1 MKALGYLAVL
11 MMVLTPL
18 ASSKD
23 LPTVRPEIVGMSS
36 ERLAR
41 IKPLLQRYVDEGK
54 VAGIQTLIARKG
66 KIVHFEQVGK
76 LDLDTHSALREDSL
90 FRIYSMTKPITTT
103 AAMIL
108 YEEGKLQLDDPVEKY
123 LPAFKNKKVLVDG
136 ELVDATHAI
145 TIRELMSHTA
155 GLTYGIFGNSVID
168 QKYRV
173 AMFGEGHQF
182 SFNNTTINA
191 DASKIKTLDDLVSAI
206 GPIPL
211 QYQPGT
217 QWVYSLSVDILGAVI
232 EKVSGQSLD
241 TFMLERLFK
250 PLRMNDTF
258 FEVPKE
264 KLQRFGTLQAKD
276 AGGKLM
282 VIDRPKTSDFAN
294 NVTFFSGGGG
304 LVSSAMDYLR
314 YSQMMLNGGELDG
327 IRILSPTTI
336 DLMTRDQLTQSARLG
351 YDPRPG
357 IIGDVSFGLGFG
369 LAVKAPR
376 VRSGS
381 KGSYRWAGIAGTDFW
396 IDPKEDLTAMI
407 LVQMMGYPPALRN
420 EFKTLVYQAIT
431 EMD

>member
-173 AMFGEGHQF
+173 AMFGEAHQF

-241 TFMLERLFK
+241 AFMLERLFK

-357 IIGDVSFGLGFG
+357 IVGDVSFGLGFG

>member
-1 MKALGYLAVL
+1 MKALGCLAVL
-11 MMVLTPL
+11 MIVLTPL

-136 ELVDATHAI
+136 ELIDATHAI

-217 QWVYSLSVDILGAVI
+217 QWVYSLSVDILGAVV

-241 TFMLERLFK
+241 VFMLERLFK

-282 VIDRPKTSDFAN
+282 IIDRPKTSDFAN

-357 IIGDVSFGLGFG
+357 IMGDVSFGLGFG

>member
-191 DASKIKTLDDLVSAI
+191 DANKIKTLDDLVSAI

-241 TFMLERLFK
+241 AFMLERLFK

>member
-1 MKALGYLAVL
+1 MKALGCLAVL
-11 MMVLTPL
+11 IIVLTPL

-357 IIGDVSFGLGFG
+357 IMGDVSFGLGFG

>member
-241 TFMLERLFK
+241 AFMLERLFK

-276 AGGKLM
+276 ARGKLM

-357 IIGDVSFGLGFG
+357 IMGDVSFGLGFG

>member
-241 TFMLERLFK
+241 AFMLARLFK

-357 IIGDVSFGLGFG
+357 IMGDVSFGLGFG

>member
-1 MKALGYLAVL
+1 MKALGCLAVL
-11 MMVLTPL
+11 MIVLTPL

-136 ELVDATHAI
+136 ELIDATHAI

-217 QWVYSLSVDILGAVI
+217 QWVYSLSVDILGAVV

-241 TFMLERLFK
+241 VFMLERLFK
-250 PLRMNDTF
+250 PLKMNDTF

-357 IIGDVSFGLGFG
+357 IMGDVSFGLGFG

>member
-1 MKALGYLAVL
+1 MKALGCLAVL
-11 MMVLTPL
+11 MIVLTPL

-217 QWVYSLSVDILGAVI
+217 QWVYSLSVDILGAVV

-241 TFMLERLFK
+241 VFMLERLFQ

-357 IIGDVSFGLGFG
+357 IMGDVSFGLGFG

>member
-11 MMVLTPL
+11 MIVLTPL

-241 TFMLERLFK
+241 AFMLERLFK

-357 IIGDVSFGLGFG
+357 IMGDVSFGLGFG

>member
-136 ELVDATHAI
+136 ELIDATHAI

-217 QWVYSLSVDILGAVI
+217 QWVYSLSVDILGAVV

-241 TFMLERLFK
+241 VFMLERLFK
-250 PLRMNDTF
+250 PLKMNDTF

-357 IIGDVSFGLGFG
+357 IMGDVSFGLGFG

>member
-1 MKALGYLAVL
+1 MKALEYLAVL

-241 TFMLERLFK
+241 AFMLERLFK

-357 IIGDVSFGLGFG
+357 IMGDVSFGLGFG

>member
-1 MKALGYLAVL
+1 MKALGCLAVL
-11 MMVLTPL
+11 MIVLTPL

-217 QWVYSLSVDILGAVI
+217 QWVYSLSVDILGAVV

-241 TFMLERLFK
+241 VFMLERLFK
-250 PLRMNDTF
+250 PLKMNDTF

-357 IIGDVSFGLGFG
+357 IMGDVSFGLGFG

>member
-1 MKALGYLAVL
+1 MKALGCLAVL
-11 MMVLTPL
+11 MIVLTPL

-136 ELVDATHAI
+136 ELIDATHAI

-217 QWVYSLSVDILGAVI
+217 QWVYSLSVDILGAVV

-241 TFMLERLFK
+241 VFMLERLFK
-250 PLRMNDTF
+250 PLKMNDTF

-282 VIDRPKTSDFAN
+282 IIDRPKTSDFAN

-357 IIGDVSFGLGFG
+357 IMGDVSFGLGFG

>member
-217 QWVYSLSVDILGAVI
+217 QWVYSLSVDILGAVV

-241 TFMLERLFK
+241 VFMLERLFK
-250 PLRMNDTF
+250 PLKMNDTF

-357 IIGDVSFGLGFG
+357 IMGDVSFGLGFG

>member
-1 MKALGYLAVL
+1 MKAPGYLAVL

-217 QWVYSLSVDILGAVI
+217 QWVYSLSVDILGAVV

-241 TFMLERLFK
+241 VFMLERLFK
-250 PLRMNDTF
+250 PLKMNDTF

-357 IIGDVSFGLGFG
+357 IMGDVSFGLGFG

>member
-1 MKALGYLAVL
+1 MKALGCLAVL
-11 MMVLTPL
+11 MIVLTPL

-136 ELVDATHAI
+136 ELIDATHAI

-217 QWVYSLSVDILGAVI
+217 QWVYSLSVDILGAVV

-241 TFMLERLFK
+241 VFMLERLFQ

-357 IIGDVSFGLGFG
+357 IMGDVSFGLGFG

>member
-241 TFMLERLFK
+241 AFMLERLFK

-327 IRILSPTTI
+327 IRILSPTTV

-357 IIGDVSFGLGFG
+357 IMGDVSFGLGFG

>member
-1 MKALGYLAVL
+1 MKAPGYLAVL

-241 TFMLERLFK
+241 AFMLERLFK

-357 IIGDVSFGLGFG
+357 IMGDVSFGLGFG

>member
-136 ELVDATHAI
+136 ELIDATHAI

-217 QWVYSLSVDILGAVI
+217 QWVYSLSVDILGAVV

-241 TFMLERLFK
+241 VFMLERLFQ

-357 IIGDVSFGLGFG
+357 IMGDVSFGLGFG

>member
-182 SFNNTTINA
+182 SFNNPTINA

-241 TFMLERLFK
+241 AFMLERLFK

-357 IIGDVSFGLGFG
+357 IMGDVSFGLGFG

>member
-1 MKALGYLAVL
+1 MKALEYLAVL

-241 TFMLERLFK
+241 AFMLERLFK

-357 IIGDVSFGLGFG
+357 IVGDVSFGLGFG

>member
-357 IIGDVSFGLGFG
+357 IMGDVSFGLGFG

>member
-1 MKALGYLAVL
+1 MKALGCLAVL
-11 MMVLTPL
+11 MIVLTPL

-136 ELVDATHAI
+136 ELIDATHAI

-217 QWVYSLSVDILGAVI
+217 QWVYSLSVDILGAVV

-241 TFMLERLFK
+241 VFMLERLFK
-250 PLRMNDTF
+250 PLKMNDTF

-357 IIGDVSFGLGFG
+357 IMGDVSFGLGFG

-381 KGSYRWAGIAGTDFW
+381 KGSYSWAGIAGTDFW

>member
-1 MKALGYLAVL
+1 M
-11 MMVLTPL
+11 
-18 ASSKD
+18 
-23 LPTVRPEIVGMSS
+23 
-36 ERLAR
+36 
-41 IKPLLQRYVDEGK
+41 
-54 VAGIQTLIARKG
+54 
-66 KIVHFEQVGK
+66 
-76 LDLDTHSALREDSL
+76 
-90 FRIYSMTKPITTT
+90 
-103 AAMIL
+103 
-108 YEEGKLQLDDPVEKY
+108 
-123 LPAFKNKKVLVDG
+123 
-136 ELVDATHAI
+136 
-145 TIRELMSHTA
+145 
-155 GLTYGIFGNSVID
+155 
-168 QKYRV
+168 
-173 AMFGEGHQF
+173 
-182 SFNNTTINA
+182 
-191 DASKIKTLDDLVSAI
+191 
-206 GPIPL
+206 
-211 QYQPGT
+211 
-217 QWVYSLSVDILGAVI
+217 SVDILGAVV

-241 TFMLERLFK
+241 VFMLERLFK

-264 KLQRFGTLQAKD
+264 KLQRFGTLQARD
-276 AGGKLM
+276 AEGKLV

-357 IIGDVSFGLGFG
+357 TTGDVSFGLGFG

-381 KGSYRWAGIAGTDFW
+381 KGSYRWAGVAGTDFW

>member
-1 MKALGYLAVL
+1 MKALGCLAVL
-11 MMVLTPL
+11 MIVLTPL

-182 SFNNTTINA
+182 SFNNITINA
-191 DASKIKTLDDLVSAI
+191 DASKIKTLDGLVSAI

-241 TFMLERLFK
+241 AFMLERLFK

-357 IIGDVSFGLGFG
+357 IMGDVSFGLGFG
-369 LAVKAPR
+369 LAVKVPR

>member
-1 MKALGYLAVL
+1 MKALGCLAVL
-11 MMVLTPL
+11 IIVLTPL

-241 TFMLERLFK
+241 AFMLERLFK

-357 IIGDVSFGLGFG
+357 IMGDVSFGLGFG

>member
-241 TFMLERLFK
+241 AFMLERLFK

-357 IIGDVSFGLGFG
+357 IVGDVSFGLGFG

>member
-1 MKALGYLAVL
+1 MKALGCLAVL
-11 MMVLTPL
+11 MIVLTPL

-136 ELVDATHAI
+136 ELIDATHAI

-217 QWVYSLSVDILGAVI
+217 QWVYSLSVDILGAVV

-241 TFMLERLFK
+241 VFMLERLFK

-357 IIGDVSFGLGFG
+357 IMGDVSFGLGFG

>member
-173 AMFGEGHQF
+173 AMFGEAHQF

-241 TFMLERLFK
+241 AFMLERLFK

-357 IIGDVSFGLGFG
+357 IMGDVSFGLGFG

>member
-136 ELVDATHAI
+136 ELIDATHAI

-241 TFMLERLFK
+241 AFMLERLFK

-357 IIGDVSFGLGFG
+357 IMGDVSFGLGFG

>member
-217 QWVYSLSVDILGAVI
+217 QWVYSLSVDILGAVV

-241 TFMLERLFK
+241 VFMLERLFK

-357 IIGDVSFGLGFG
+357 IMGDVSFGLGFG

>member
-217 QWVYSLSVDILGAVI
+217 QWIYSLSVDILGAVI

-241 TFMLERLFK
+241 AFMLERLFK

-357 IIGDVSFGLGFG
+357 IMGDVSFGLGFG

>member
-241 TFMLERLFK
+241 AFMLERLFK

-357 IIGDVSFGLGFG
+357 IMGDVSFGLGFG

>member
-1 MKALGYLAVL
+1 MKALGCLAVL

-241 TFMLERLFK
+241 AFMLERLFK

-357 IIGDVSFGLGFG
+357 IMGDVSFGLGFG

>member
-1 MKALGYLAVL
+1 MKALGCLAVL
-11 MMVLTPL
+11 IIVLTPL

-23 LPTVRPEIVGMSS
+23 LSTVRPEIVGMSS

-241 TFMLERLFK
+241 AFMLERLFK

-357 IIGDVSFGLGFG
+357 IMGDVSFGLGFG

>member
-1 MKALGYLAVL
+1 MKALGCLAVL
-11 MMVLTPL
+11 MIVLTPL

-217 QWVYSLSVDILGAVI
+217 QWVYSLSVDILGAVV

-241 TFMLERLFK
+241 VFMLERLFK

-357 IIGDVSFGLGFG
+357 IMGDVSFGLGFG

>member
-11 MMVLTPL
+11 MIVLTPL

-136 ELVDATHAI
+136 ELIDATHAI

-217 QWVYSLSVDILGAVI
+217 QWVYSLSVDILGAVV

-241 TFMLERLFK
+241 VFMLERLFK
-250 PLRMNDTF
+250 PLKMNDTF

-357 IIGDVSFGLGFG
+357 IMGDVSFGLGFG

>member
-1 MKALGYLAVL
+1 MKALGCLAVL
-11 MMVLTPL
+11 MIVLTPL

-241 TFMLERLFK
+241 VFMLERLFK

-357 IIGDVSFGLGFG
+357 IMGDVSFGLGFG

>member
-241 TFMLERLFK
+241 VFMLERLFK

-357 IIGDVSFGLGFG
+357 IMGDVSFGLGFG

>member
-241 TFMLERLFK
+241 AFMLERLFK